1 MRRYAKIAV
10 FSGIAVG
17 IMVTTICYAGSAVM
31 VGVDVSGS
39 KQVPVEEI
47 RHESWDRLLRKHVD
61 KEGYVNYPQW
71 KASAADQKLLGD
83 YLNYLS
89 AAKIS
94 RNSSRESQ
102 LAFWINAYNAL
113 TVKRIL
119 REYPTSSIRNHTAKV
134 VGYNIWKDLQL
145 LVAGKPYSL
154 EAIEHQILRK
164 MNEPRIH
171 FAIVCASVGCPR
183 LLNEAY
189 VAERLEEQLSLNAKH
204 FFADRS
210 KFSADTTSGVIHI
223 SPILDWFANDF
234 GKNTSEQMRAIS
246 PYVPDSAQR
255 LTASGKARVKYLDYD
270 WSLNDQARR

>member
-1 MRRYAKIAV
+1 MHRYAKIAV

-17 IMVTTICYAGSAVM
+17 IMVTTFCYAGSAVM
-31 VGVDVSGS
+31 VGVDVSVS

-47 RHESWDRLLRKHVD
+47 HHEAWDRLLRKHVD
-61 KEGYVNYPQW
+61 KAGYVDYTQW
-71 KASAADQKLLGD
+71 KASAADQKLLDD
-83 YLNYLS
+83 YLNHLS

-113 TVKRIL
+113 TVKGIL

-154 EAIEHQILRK
+154 ETIEHEILRK

-171 FAIVCASVGCPR
+171 FAIVCASIGCPR

-189 VAERLEEQLSLNAKH
+189 VAERLDEQLTMNTKN

-210 KFSADTTSGVIHI
+210 KFSADTKSGVIHV
-223 SPILDWFANDF
+223 SPILDWFADDF
-234 GKNTSEQMRAIS
+234 GKNSAEQLQTIA

-270 WSLNDQARR
+270 WSLNDQSRR

>member
-47 RHESWDRLLRKHVD
+47 RHESWDRLLRRHVD
-61 KEGYVNYPQW
+61 EDGFVDYTQW
-71 KASAADQKLLGD
+71 KASAADQKLLDD

-113 TVKRIL
+113 TVKGIL

-189 VAERLEEQLSLNAKH
+189 VDERLEEQLSLNAKH